1 MGKKAFIFPGQ
12 ASQYTG
18 MGRDLYEK
26 FAASRRI
33 FEEADNALGF
43 SISGICFNGPDERL
57 KMTEI
62 TQPAILTV
70 SVAAFAAL
78 QQEGAA
84 DFDFCAG
91 HSLGEYSALVAAGCL
106 AFNDAVLAVHKR
118 GKFMQD
124 AVPLGKGAMAA
135 VIGMDSSKIIE
146 ICLQISKSSGVV
158 SPANFNSPEQTVIA
172 GLKESVEEASLLLA
186 EAGAKKV
193 VPLPVS
199 APFHTELMMPAQEK
213 LAVELEKIDFK
224 DFITPLVTNVDAK
237 LIKFGTEAKDSL
249 IRQVSSPV
257 RWVES
262 VEKLIENG
270 VDSIAE
276 IGPGK
281 VLTGLIKRIDKSIGL
296 INIEDS
302 ISLDKYL
309 SM

>member
-1 MGKKAFIFPGQ
+1 MGKRAFIFPGQ

-18 MGRDLYEK
+18 MGRDLYEN

-43 SISGICFNGPDERL
+43 SISDICFTGPDERL

-84 DFDFCAG
+84 DFDYCAG
-91 HSLGEYSALVAAGCL
+91 HSLGEYSALVAAGCI
-106 AFNDAVLAVHKR
+106 AFSDAVLAVHKR

-124 AVPLGKGAMAA
+124 AAPLGKGAMAA

-146 ICLQISKSSGVV
+146 ICAQVSKSFGIV

-172 GLKESVEEASLLLA
+172 GLKEAVEEASRLLA

-199 APFHTELMMPAQEK
+199 APFHTALMMPAQEK
-213 LAVELEKIDFK
+213 LAVELEKIDFR
-224 DFITPLVTNVDAK
+224 DFMNPLVTNVDAE
-237 LIKFGTEAKDSL
+237 LIKTGAEAKGSL
-249 IRQVSSPV
+249 IRQVSAPV

-309 SM
+309 SL

>member
-1 MGKKAFIFPGQ
+1 MSKNAFIFPGQ

-18 MGRDLYEK
+18 MGKDLYEK

-43 SISGICFNGPDERL
+43 SISDICFNGPDERL

-84 DFDFCAG
+84 DFDYCAG
-91 HSLGEYSALVAAGCL
+91 HSLGEYSALVAAGCI

-135 VIGMDSSKIIE
+135 VIGVDSAKIIE
-146 ICLQISKSSGVV
+146 ICLQVSKSLGVV

-172 GLKESVEEASLLLA
+172 GLKEAVEEASRLLV

-193 VPLPVS
+193 VPLLVS
-199 APFHTELMMPAQEK
+199 APFHTELMIPAQEK
-213 LAVELEKIDFK
+213 LAVELEKIDFR
-224 DFITPLVTNVDAK
+224 DFMTPLATNVDAK
-237 LIKFGTEAKDSL
+237 LIKTGTEAKDSL
-249 IRQVSSPV
+249 IRQVSLPV

-262 VEKLIENG
+262 VGKLIENG
-270 VDSIAE
+270 VDSIVE

-302 ISLDKYL
+302 ISLDKYI
-309 SM
+309 SV

>member
-12 ASQYTG
+12 ASQYAG
-18 MGRDLYEK
+18 MGKDLFDK
-26 FAASRRI
+26 FPASKHI

-43 SISGICFNGPDERL
+43 SISDICFNGPEERL

-78 QQEGAA
+78 QQEGASEL
-84 DFDFCAG
+84 DYCAG
-91 HSLGEYSALVAAGCL
+91 HSLGEYSALVAAGCIS
-106 AFNDAVLAVHKR
+106 FSDAVLAVHKR
-118 GKFMQD
+118 GKFMQE
-124 AVPLGKGAMAA
+124 AVPLGKGGMAA
-135 VIGMDSSKIIE
+135 VIGVDTPKIVE
-146 ICLQISKSSGVV
+146 ICEGVSNSSGIV

-172 GLKESVEEASLLLA
+172 GSREAVEEASRLLE

-193 VPLPVS
+193 VQLPVS
-199 APFHTELMMPAQEK
+199 APFHTSLMMPAQEK
-213 LAVELEKIDFK
+213 LAVELEKIEFK
-224 DFITPLVTNVDAK
+224 DFSNPLMTNVDAK
-237 LIKFGTEAKDSL
+237 LIKTGSEAKDSL

-262 VEKLIENG
+262 VEKLIQNG
-270 VDSIAE
+270 VDTFVEA
-276 IGPGK
+276 GPGK
-281 VLTGLIKRIDKSIGL
+281 VLTGLIKRIDKSVSL

-309 SM
+309 ST

>member
-1 MGKKAFIFPGQ
+1 MGKRAFIFPGQ

-18 MGRDLYEK
+18 MGKDLHEK

-43 SISGICFNGPDERL
+43 SISDICFNGPDERL

-84 DFDFCAG
+84 DFDYCAG
-91 HSLGEYSALVAAGCL
+91 HSLGEYSALVAAGCI

-118 GKFMQD
+118 GKFMQS

-135 VIGMDSSKIIE
+135 IVGMDSPKIIE
-146 ICLQISKSSGVV
+146 ICAQVSKSFGVV

-172 GLKESVEEASLLLA
+172 GLKEAVEEASRLLS
-186 EAGAKKV
+186 EAGAKKI

-199 APFHTELMMPAQEK
+199 APFHTALMVPAQKK
-213 LAVELEKIDFK
+213 LAAELEKIEFK
-224 DFITPLVTNVDAK
+224 DFMNPLVTNVDAEF
-237 LIKFGTEAKDSL
+237 IKTGAEARDSL
-249 IRQVSSPV
+249 IKQVSAPV

-262 VEKLIENG
+262 IEKLIENG
-270 VDSIAE
+270 VDSMVE

-281 VLTGLIKRIDKSIGL
+281 VLNGLIKRIDKSIGL

-309 SM
+309 SL

>member
-1 MGKKAFIFPGQ
+1 MGKKAFVFPGQ
-12 ASQYTG
+12 ASQYAG
-18 MGRDLYEK
+18 MGKDLFDK
-26 FAASRRI
+26 FAASKHI
-33 FEEADNALGF
+33 FEEADNTLGF
-43 SISGICFNGPDERL
+43 SISDICFNGPEERL

-78 QQEGAA
+78 QQEGASE
-84 DFDFCAG
+84 FDYCAG
-91 HSLGEYSALVAAGCL
+91 HSLGEYSALVAAGCIS
-106 AFNDAVLAVHKR
+106 FSDAVLAVHKR
-118 GKFMQD
+118 GKFMQE

-135 VIGMDSSKIIE
+135 VIGIDTPKIVE
-146 ICLQISKSSGVV
+146 ICAGVSKSSGVV

-172 GLKESVEEASLLLA
+172 GSREAVEEASRLLE

-193 VPLPVS
+193 VQLLVS
-199 APFHTELMMPAQEK
+199 APFHTSLMMPAQEK
-213 LAVELEKIDFK
+213 LAVELEKIEFR
-224 DFITPLVTNVDAK
+224 DFINPLVTNVDAK
-237 LIKFGTEAKDSL
+237 LIKTGSEARDSL

-262 VEKLIENG
+262 VEKLIQNG
-270 VDSIAE
+270 VDTFIEA
-276 IGPGK
+276 GPGK
-281 VLTGLIKRIDKSIGL
+281 VLTGLIKRIDKSISL

>member
-172 GLKESVEEASLLLA
+172 GLKESVEEASILLA